1 MPDQYANA
9 ECISSAKRVAISRTP
24 CRAEVGIGIGS
35 FCKGFWLVVLLIPC
49 HLTAFPSFCFCLFTL
64 SAEWMRRGIRCR
76 SNHLTCQPIGVCHQM
91 SFNPP
96 EPTQSTHSTPVRS
109 LGWWNMQGK
118 CNHYWF
124 CGLFGTENSELN
136 WTELN
141 RSGKEGADWAF
152 AHISMLDYPSRLL
165 LRLLKY
171 ASRWRSFGGANG
183 QSNGWGRLRRP
194 RTRHTH

>member
-1 MPDQYANA
+1 MTEFVEALSQHHYFLICYYSKFWWSFLNFQSIYYMLFSAMPDQYANA

-124 CGLFGTENSELN
+124 CGLSGTENSELN
-136 WTELN
+136 WAKPV
-141 RSGKEGADWAF
+141 RK
-152 AHISMLDYPSRLL
+152 
-165 LRLLKY
+165 
-171 ASRWRSFGGANG
+171 GG
-183 QSNGWGRLRRP
+183 GWLGI
-194 RTRHTH
+194 RTH